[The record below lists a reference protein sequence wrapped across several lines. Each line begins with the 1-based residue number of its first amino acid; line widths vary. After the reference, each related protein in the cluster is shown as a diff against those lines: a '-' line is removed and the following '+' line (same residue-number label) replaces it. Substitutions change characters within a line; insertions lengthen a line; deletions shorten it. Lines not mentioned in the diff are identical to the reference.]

1 QHVAG
6 CIGSNNL
13 RLVQEARECHWYMVR
28 SHEIFTIPSQ
38 RTVTYHQSLYRRF
51 FLRGITNSLDEI
63 QRAFDFREFSYK
75 QENSAIFA
83 QAPVSAQFRSHRP
96 ESPALGTHVLR
107 IDDMRH
113 QKNTVQTCSVICEVL
128 ARPFASCEAGIKAR
142 DEA

>member
-1 QHVAG
+1 
-6 CIGSNNL
+6 
-13 RLVQEARECHWYMVR
+13 
-28 SHEIFTIPSQ
+28 
-38 RTVTYHQSLYRRF
+38 

-142 DEA
+142 DEAAINEQFGQSYWTIPLCMQMRIPAN